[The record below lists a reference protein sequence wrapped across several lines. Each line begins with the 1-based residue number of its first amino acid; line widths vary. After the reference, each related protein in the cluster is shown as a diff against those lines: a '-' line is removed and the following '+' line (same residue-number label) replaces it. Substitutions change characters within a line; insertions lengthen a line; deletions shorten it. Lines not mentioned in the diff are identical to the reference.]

1 VVLLT
6 ILNCRVAIRGQANEA
21 RLERAAMTA

>member
-1 VVLLT
+1 VLLT
-6 ILNCRVAIRGQANEA
+6 VLNCRVALRGQANEA